1 MASATSGARFINYL
15 TTSHGYLTIMPKLRP
30 AYDGRLM
37 LPELFLGKIHL
48 QNRKIVGDSVS
59 ILVLAY
65 GILNRNVST
74 L

>member
-1 MASATSGARFINYL
+1 
-15 TTSHGYLTIMPKLRP
+15 MPKLRP

-48 QNRKIVGDSVS
+48 QKRKIVGDSAS